1 MHTSPGEQPHVLLIE
16 SDMCLRRLIAIGLQ
30 SRGMQVS
37 EFVRASREL
46 TLKDPQPDLLVVDVD
61 GDVHSNWSL
70 LQEAQAL
77 PSLSGVPTIV
87 LCWERECQF
96 APALPTG
103 QFANSLSQPTTY
115 LTKPFDARVLHQ
127 AMDQL
132 LQARAVE
139 AATQE
144 ADLEAALLAS
154 YSRHSAPSIFPMV
167 TAAGLLLLVIS
178 MLLMQVA
185 LGVAGFL
192 IVIIALLCWTLGGE
206 KPAPRVASA

>member
-1 MHTSPGEQPHVLLIE
+1 MRTSPGEQPHVFLIE

-30 SRGMQVS
+30 SRGMRVS
-37 EFVRASREL
+37 EFVQASQEF
-46 TLKDPQPDLLVVDVD
+46 TVKEPQPDLLVIDVD
-61 GDVHSNWSL
+61 GDVHSNWGL

-96 APALPTG
+96 APALPAS
-103 QFANSLSQPTTY
+103 QFATPLSQPTY

-139 AATQE
+139 EAAQE
-144 ADLEAALLAS
+144 ADQEAALLAS

-167 TAAGLLLLVIS
+167 TAAGLLLLVIG
-178 MLLMQVA
+178 MLLMQFA
-185 LGVAGFL
+185 LGIAGFL
-192 IVIIALLCWTLGGE
+192 IVVTALLCWTLGGE
-206 KPAPRVASA
+206 KPAPRVARA